1 MARIENFEELEVWQ
15 ESRGRSKVVRVLTQ
29 REPFAKDFRFSS
41 QINAA
46 AGSIMDNVAEGF
58 ERDGNKEFINF
69 LFIAKGSNGEVRS
82 QSYRAFD
89 SKYIFNEEHEDLL
102 RRTELLKRKLF
113 KLISTLK
120 NSGSKG
126 YK

>member
-1 MARIENFEELEVWQ
+1 MFHR
-15 ESRGRSKVVRVLTQ
+15 
-29 REPFAKDFRFSS
+29 
-41 QINAA
+41 
-46 AGSIMDNVAEGF
+46 VAEGF
-58 ERDGNKEFINF
+58 ERDGNREFINF

-89 SKYIFNEEHEDLL
+89 SNFISEEEFHELL
-102 RRTELLKRKLF
+102 RRTDLLKRKIF
-113 KLISTLK
+113 NLITTLK

>member
-1 MARIENFEELEVWQ
+1 VARIENFEDLEVWQ
-15 ESRGRSKVVRVLTQ
+15 EARRLSKVVRGLTQ

-89 SKYIFNEEHEDLL
+89 SKFISKEELEDLL
-102 RRTELLKRKLF
+102 KRTELLKRKIF
-113 KLISTLK
+113 NLITTLR